1 MAVSGNRQ
9 KLSWWKWCLM
19 ASVAVCLL
27 YFAFK
32 GVKWSDFTAGLHNC
46 NFWWV
51 GAAMA
56 SSVVAFWV
64 RALRWRLLLL
74 PLNPTVSRRDCYD
87 GVTTAYL
94 TNFAFPRAGELAR
107 CGIIAG
113 TGKTSFESA
122 LGSVVLERAIDMVCD
137 MIIVV
142 AIVWF
147 SWDSI
152 GDFMTREIWGSAADN
167 FQTSLLWLLIGILVA
182 GAVIIYILYRYRE
195 TLSRYRFFVKL
206 YSVARNTWN
215 GLCAGFHSGHKWEF
229 LLYTIA
235 LWTLYWLQSLFTVYA
250 FPQLCD
256 TSVSISTGTA
266 PLGGVDALFLM
277 VVGSLGWIVPV
288 QGGIGAY
295 HFILSLA
302 CAAIY
307 SIPSAEGVVF
317 ATISHE
323 SQALTMLV
331 CGAITLITASI
342 SGRYLK
348 SKSQNP

>member
-1 MAVSGNRQ
+1 MAEPGNRK

-19 ASVAVCLL
+19 ALIAVILL

-32 GVKWSDFTAGLHNC
+32 GVKWSDFREGLRSC

-56 SSVVAFWV
+56 SSIAAFWV
-64 RALRWRLLLL
+64 RGLRWRLLLL

-122 LGSVVLERAIDMVCD
+122 LGSVVLERAIDVLCD

-152 GDFMTREIWGSAADN
+152 GDFMTREIWGSATEK
-167 FQTSLLWLLIGILVA
+167 FHLSMVWILVGLVVA
-182 GAVIIYILYRYRE
+182 FVIVCCLLYRYRE
-195 TLSRYRFFVKL
+195 RLSKMRFFSKFFSLV
-206 YSVARNTWN
+206 RNTWK
-215 GLCAGFHSGHKWEF
+215 GLSAGFRSEHKWTF
-229 LLYTIA
+229 LFYTVA

-256 TSVSISTGTA
+256 TAVSISTGVA
-266 PLGGVDALFLM
+266 GLNAVDALFLM

-307 SIPSAEGVVF
+307 AIPPADGVVF

-323 SQALTMLV
+323 SQALTMLA
-331 CGAITLITASI
+331 CGALTLISASI

-348 SKSQNP
+348 LKNQNI